1 MQRGQNITLTPKGEK
16 QVAVLFSAV
25 MLLQF
30 PVSERG
36 EGVFVHSEPFGSP
49 YICWRGSSLMGI
61 GYQDKLI
68 LELAWENSHEY
79 SLQEVFQPVSMREFC
94 HVVTKIDW
102 CHVDTSEILIGSSGI
117 EQIMGR
123 SLNMKH
129 LIMGRSLIQS
139 RKAWHPLGRPEV
151 DWEWWVQLMVSARI
165 YMSHTTVTSQNSRR
179 TGR

>member
-1 MQRGQNITLTPKGEK
+1 MNKEKWIVKKVRLEDRQRLRGNRRSIEGGHKVYMQRGQNITLTPKGEK

-68 LELAWENSHEY
+68 LELA
-79 SLQEVFQPVSMREFC
+79 
-94 HVVTKIDW
+94 
-102 CHVDTSEILIGSSGI
+102 
-117 EQIMGR
+117 
-123 SLNMKH
+123 
-129 LIMGRSLIQS
+129 
-139 RKAWHPLGRPEV
+139 
-151 DWEWWVQLMVSARI
+151 
-165 YMSHTTVTSQNSRR
+165 
-179 TGR
+179 